1 MTIWIDADGCPVVS
15 LTEKIAKSE
24 QIPLAIV
31 KNIHHHIASDY
42 AKVYTVDSG
51 ADQADFFIANRLQIG
66 DLVITQDYGL
76 AAMAIA
82 KKAYVINQYGQQISQ
97 DNIDFL
103 LERRHFNQIQRKT
116 TGKSTKFKKRQS
128 SDDDRYAEALSQ
140 LIGQIKKE
148 STLTVD

>member
-15 LTEKIAKSE
+15 QTEKIAKSE
-24 QIPLAIV
+24 QIPLSIV
-31 KNIHHHIASDY
+31 KNIHHHIVSDY
-42 AKVYTVDSG
+42 ASVFTVDSG
-51 ADQADFFIANRLQIG
+51 ADQADFFIANRLQSG

-82 KKAYVINQYGQQISQ
+82 KKAYVLNQYGQQISQ

-116 TGKSTKFKKRQS
+116 TGKSTKFKKRQP
-128 SDDDRYAEALSQ
+128 SDDNRFAEALFQ
-140 LIGQIKKE
+140 IIEQIKKDP
-148 STLTVD
+148 LL